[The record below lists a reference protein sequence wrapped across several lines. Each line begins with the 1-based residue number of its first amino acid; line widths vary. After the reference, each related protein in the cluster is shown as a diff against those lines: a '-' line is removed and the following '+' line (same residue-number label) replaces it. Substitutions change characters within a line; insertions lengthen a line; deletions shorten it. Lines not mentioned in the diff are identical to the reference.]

1 VLRTGERLGSFVVEG
16 PLGQGGMGSVYIARD
31 ERLGRR
37 VAIKVVGAAMA
48 SAEGRK
54 RLIREARLMAAV
66 DHPGIVP
73 IYELGERDDEVYI
86 VMELVRGRSLAGLL
100 GELGAAPSE
109 AVAAV
114 GIGIAAAAAAAHETG
129 ILHRDIKP
137 MNVMLRKDG
146 VVKVLD
152 FGIAKLADAE
162 QMTALTRP
170 GAVAGTPTYLAPE
183 LLNGAAATAAS
194 DIWSLGVTLAE
205 LGTGV
210 LPFKARSLVELI
222 VSVTTLP
229 ADTTAVRSDALRAIL
244 DKMLQKKPEER
255 PASMLELVDLLEPLA
270 DAAMLRKWAEPALR
284 AERLEALK
292 ITGVP
297 SVNARPPG
305 TEVIGQGDGQKGLSA
320 GFADTS
326 ARTAHGEQASDPGLP
341 RDTRATASTPPLDAS
356 SNQGVGT
363 RSLDPAFAADQ
374 GTPLP
379 PGATSAGPA
388 PVYTELLDEIAGR
401 LSAVLRDS
409 GPNQGA
415 PSGSAPG
422 EGAQRAS
429 APPPALRGKTPAIHE
444 LHGADDEASALKRI
458 TLSGRS
464 GSRALNEDVLDE
476 LAGRLP
482 TLPEPIALL
491 LTNIEV
497 ARADGDVTG
506 VRKRLFELGV
516 GVVRY
521 AVSAGLAVL
530 QRRLADKRKKAPL
543 ALGSALRKAARM
555 SDGQWADLGRSV
567 ANELRAADPSMQ
579 RALKFLAE
587 KPLAD
592 LIASRNLFIHGGAHG
607 DDAPERALG
616 VLDGA
621 EELLATEL
629 RMVAAIEPP
638 SFELRRGTPI
648 RAGVWRKTKGQIP
661 TEARIGEAYLLLKD
675 GWVQATPWLPLV
687 DGRLLL
693 VDSPHAAG
701 KPWRSMDP
709 ESGEHREHPPLD
721 NALKG
726 FLEADA
732 SAPVPLTDRPPL
744 VGRGAVIGAL
754 KRAAEEAIRGG
765 VRAVILTGPFGIGRS
780 HLAQTVVSSAA
791 GLGFA
796 KVLSAS
802 CSPERRS
809 TLRPLLR
816 ALEQAE
822 AGYSPKAT
830 PRPHAP
836 DSMSGMERIRDA
848 VLRAVNGDV
857 LARREGIDSALEA
870 VEEAI
875 VETSLGEPTLFVVD
889 DAQWADDQTLSLL
902 RLLTERASRG
912 GRGQLLLV
920 ITARDEPTPRPAL
933 RRLIG
938 QLAQEV
944 GLSALRVALPPL
956 QEKDASLVV
965 RGVGPVEQNIEK
977 ALVHGAAGV
986 PFFLVQPL
994 LVWSET
1000 GMLVWKEKVWAPAQQ
1015 GLLDAPVP
1023 GVGDLIE
1030 ARLGSFF
1037 DPGSDA
1043 ERAAHQA
1050 LACVALS
1057 GAGLPLAHAVSAMAA
1072 VGTQEAASEHA
1083 LEALVEASLLR
1094 MDGDRQE
1101 LRFSQSIVQQA
1112 LLRALKS
1119 KPWFRRVHRALL
1131 DTVAAA
1137 GEGDAEASFLAAGY
1151 EALGAQP
1158 EAVLW
1163 LKKGIARAFSTG
1175 AFEEAIELAERLA
1188 KIAKSP
1194 SDRGRAEVSAVEA
1207 LVRLGRA
1214 KEAREK
1220 LEPVLATALPG
1231 SDLAVEARILSL
1243 SIAFSLGEA
1252 SEDTDSGLIAD
1263 ADACS
1268 IPRIAVEARLSLAT
1282 SLRGKRGLELV
1293 DEALRRVRAVPE
1305 EQIGDLHYRLL
1316 TLRFEILWESR
1327 LGDPNER
1334 SLTARRAADA
1344 ARALGSEWAVLDMDL
1359 GSAVLESDQGR
1370 DDAAINL
1377 LEGIARRAG
1386 ERHFATLR
1394 RQALVNMATIKLR
1407 SGRAADAAET
1417 AREAANLAREAGNKG
1432 LVAVAQSIR
1441 AAALSQVGDMINAR
1455 AAIDESVEL
1464 KLAANDANVAIA
1476 LLRRA
1481 EILAAVGEIERAMA
1495 DAELALARAK
1505 AAGNVEQTAWAR
1517 MWIALR
1523 AVKSDMPN
1531 ALELLKE
1538 TTGELEPIK
1547 ATLRAST
1554 RVLVEEGVSL
1564 LKARLSTPPQAP
1576 GS

>member
-1 VLRTGERLGSFVVEG
+1 
-16 PLGQGGMGSVYIARD
+16 
-31 ERLGRR
+31 
-37 VAIKVVGAAMA
+37 
-48 SAEGRK
+48 
-54 RLIREARLMAAV
+54 
-66 DHPGIVP
+66 
-73 IYELGERDDEVYI
+73 
-86 VMELVRGRSLAGLL
+86 
-100 GELGAAPSE
+100 
-109 AVAAV
+109 
-114 GIGIAAAAAAAHETG
+114 
-129 ILHRDIKP
+129 
-137 MNVMLRKDG
+137 
-146 VVKVLD
+146 
-152 FGIAKLADAE
+152 
-162 QMTALTRP
+162 
-170 GAVAGTPTYLAPE
+170 
-183 LLNGAAATAAS
+183 
-194 DIWSLGVTLAE
+194 
-205 LGTGV
+205 
-210 LPFKARSLVELI
+210 
-222 VSVTTLP
+222 
-229 ADTTAVRSDALRAIL
+229 
-244 DKMLQKKPEER
+244 
-255 PASMLELVDLLEPLA
+255 
-270 DAAMLRKWAEPALR
+270 
-284 AERLEALK
+284 
-292 ITGVP
+292 
-297 SVNARPPG
+297 
-305 TEVIGQGDGQKGLSA
+305 
-320 GFADTS
+320 
-326 ARTAHGEQASDPGLP
+326 
-341 RDTRATASTPPLDAS
+341 
-356 SNQGVGT
+356 
-363 RSLDPAFAADQ
+363 
-374 GTPLP
+374 
-379 PGATSAGPA
+379 
-388 PVYTELLDEIAGR
+388 
-401 LSAVLRDS
+401 
-409 GPNQGA
+409 
-415 PSGSAPG
+415 
-422 EGAQRAS
+422 
-429 APPPALRGKTPAIHE
+429 APPPASRGKAAPGAPVP
-444 LHGADDEASALKRI
+444 ADDEEASALKRI

-464 GSRALNEDVLDE
+464 GSRQLNEDVLDE

-521 AVSAGLAVL
+521 AVSTGLAVL
-530 QRRLADKRKKAPL
+530 QRRLADKKKKAPL
-543 ALGSALRKAARM
+543 GLGSALRKAARM

-567 ANELRAADPSMQ
+567 ANELRAADPAMQ
-579 RALKFLAE
+579 RALRFLAE

-629 RMVAAIEPP
+629 RMVAAIDPP

-648 RAGVWRKTKGQIP
+648 RAGVWRKTKGP
-661 TEARIGEAYLLLKD
+661 VPVEARVGEAYLLLKD

-721 NALKG
+721 SALKG

-732 SAPVPLTDRPPL
+732 SAPVPLTDRPAL
-744 VGRGAVIGAL
+744 VGRGAVISAL

-765 VRAVILTGPFGIGRS
+765 VRAVVLTGPFGIGRS
-780 HLAQTVVSSAA
+780 HLAQTVIASSA
-791 GLGFA
+791 GLGFTR
-796 KVLSAS
+796 VLSAS

-822 AGYSPKAT
+822 ESYAPRAT
-830 PRPHAP
+830 PRPHAAEAT
-836 DSMSGMERIRDA
+836 SGTERIREA

-857 LARREGIDSALEA
+857 LARREGIESALEA

-875 VETSLGEPTLFVVD
+875 VDASLGEPTLLVVD
-889 DAQWADDQTLSLL
+889 DVQWADDQTLSLL

-944 GLSALRVALPPL
+944 GLSALRVSLAPLP
-956 QEKDASLVV
+956 EKDASLVV
-965 RGVGPVEQNIEK
+965 RGVGPVEATIER

-1000 GMLVWKEKVWAPAQQ
+1000 GMLAWKEKVWAPAQP
-1015 GLLDAPVP
+1015 GLLEAPVP

-1043 ERAAHQA
+1043 ERAAQQA
-1050 LACVALS
+1050 LACVAIY
-1057 GAGLPLAHAVSAMAA
+1057 GAGLPLAYAVSAMAA
-1072 VGTQEAASEHA
+1072 VGTPEAASEHA
-1083 LEALVEASLLR
+1083 LEALAQASLLR

-1101 LRFSQSIVQQA
+1101 LRFAQSIVQQA
-1112 LLRALKS
+1112 LLRDLRS

-1131 DTVAAA
+1131 DTVAGA
-1137 GEGDAEASFLAAGY
+1137 GEGDQEAAFLAAGY
-1151 EALGAQP
+1151 EALGAQG

-1163 LKKGIARAFSTG
+1163 LKKGIARAFATG
-1175 AFEEAIELAERLA
+1175 AFEEAIDLGGRLA

-1194 SDRGRAEVSAVEA
+1194 SDRTRGELSMVEA
-1207 LVRLGRA
+1207 LLRLGRA

-1231 SDLAVEARILSL
+1231 SDLAVEARILAL
-1243 SIAFSLGEA
+1243 SVAFSLGDTP
-1252 SEDTDSGLIAD
+1252 EDTGSGLLAD

-1268 IPRIAVEARLSLAT
+1268 NPRIAVEARLALAT
-1282 SLRGKRGLELV
+1282 SLRAKRGLELV
-1293 DEALRRVRAVPE
+1293 DEALRRIRGVPE
-1305 EQIGDLHYRLL
+1305 DQVGDLHYRLL
-1316 TLRFEILWESR
+1316 TLRLEILWEAR
-1327 LGDPNER
+1327 LGESNER

-1359 GSAVLESDQGR
+1359 SIAVLESDEGR
-1370 DDAAINL
+1370 DDAAIAL
-1377 LEGIARRAG
+1377 LERVARRAA
-1386 ERHFATLR
+1386 ERHFSTLR
-1394 RQALVNMATIKLR
+1394 RQALINLATTRLR
-1407 SGRAADAAET
+1407 SGRAAEAAET
-1417 AREAANLAREAGNKG
+1417 AREAADAAREVGNKG
-1432 LVAVAQSIR
+1432 LLAIAQSIR
-1441 AAALSQVGDMINAR
+1441 AAALSQMGDMVNAR
-1455 AAIDESVEL
+1455 AAIEESVEL
-1464 KLAANDANVAIA
+1464 KLAANDANVSIA

-1481 EILAAVGEIERAMA
+1481 EIRAAMGDIEMATA

-1505 AAGNVEQTAWAR
+1505 AGGNPEQTAWAK
-1517 MWIALR
+1517 MWIAIQ
-1523 AVKSDMPN
+1523 AVKSEKPN
-1531 ALELLKE
+1531 AVELLQE

-1547 ATLRAST
+1547 ATLRAPT
-1554 RVLVEEGVSL
+1554 RRLVEEGVSL
-1564 LKARLSTPPQAP
+1564 LQARLSIPPRSP